1 MRPVVVTNLI
11 ELERTMF
18 HRESGEPRPKD
29 DANALLEE
37 LANLQT
43 IAYLLNAHS
52 RLPEFP
58 EE

>member
-1 MRPVVVTNLI
+1 MRPAVVTHLL

-18 HRESGEPRPKD
+18 QRESAEARPKD

-43 IAYLLNAHS
+43 LAYLLNAHS

-58 EE
+58 QE